1 MYGLP
6 VLSPR
11 MIVLAV
17 VAEGLLVLR
26 MQIFGLNVISYRWLA
41 LSMHILTSI
50 HAVYTLFVSRLQVSV
65 CVHTAPSGTA
75 NTFSV
80 VTVYRMFQV
89 PGQINSLYRLLIL
102 GL

>member
-17 VAEGLLVLR
+17 AAEGLLVLR
-26 MQIFGLNVISYRWLA
+26 MQIFGLNVYSYKWLA

-50 HAVYTLFVSRLQVSV
+50 RAVYTLLVSLLQVIV